1 MLGRLSG
8 RVLSLIF
15 SRVRQSSRFCDLYK
29 VLPRAVRRGIQRAMN
44 ASDNLSEGRVAY
56 VLARVNSGLA
66 SEWSQIAQLASSL
79 ERMLKDARALGER
92 HIRADR
98 RSEWDAAWQ
107 QVQTIFH
114 HIRSLDAEAQKRFTA
129 DEPSS
134 DPLEPWSDV
143 MEHEKQFVER
153 LEAVGK
159 IAEESIPASER
170 SSWDDLC
177 KGIEARIATLNA
189 HAFAVCFQLEM
200 RQEYGTQKANALA
213 KKMAG
218 LFPKDTSI
226 ANADKHAAEYQQA
239 VREFEKEKE
248 TFSGAWDMLK
258 AFMMVQPKPPAER
271 VRDKYPQ
278 RLQRPPL
285 QRG

>member
-1 MLGRLSG
+1 MS
-8 RVLSLIF
+8 
-15 SRVRQSSRFCDLYK
+15 
-29 VLPRAVRRGIQRAMN
+29 

-79 ERMLKDARALGER
+79 ERMLKDARALGEC
-92 HIRADR
+92 HIRADQ
-98 RSEWDAAWQ
+98 RSEWNAAWQ
-107 QVQTIFH
+107 EVQTIFH

-143 MEHEKQFVER
+143 LEHEKQFDEHLQTVQTI
-153 LEAVGK
+153 G
-159 IAEESIPASER
+159 EESIPASER

-177 KGIEARIATLNA
+177 KGIEVRLATLNA
-189 HAFAVCFQLEM
+189 HAFAVRFQLEL
-200 RQEYGTQKANALA
+200 RRKYGTRKANALA

-218 LFPKDTSI
+218 LFPKDSSI
-226 ANADKHAAEYQQA
+226 ADAEKNTAEYQQA

-258 AFMMVQPKPPAER
+258 AFMMVPPKPPEER
-271 VRDKYPQ
+271 IRDKHPQ
-278 RLQRPPL
+278 RLQQPPL